1 MKPTKFEKRIV
12 KIVKRMVY
20 RKTFDVTLLDRY
32 FLEKDV
38 DMTLVFGLHT
48 YICNTYGEDT
58 FLFTDVFDIAFRKI
72 VAKFLLYYPTINIG
86 SLKYEIDDSKKNP
99 VVFSNEFVQKMFDIW
114 IRKEI

>member
-58 FLFTDVFDIAFRKI
+58 FIFTDVFDIAFRKI
-72 VAKFLLYYPTINIG
+72 VAKFLLHYPTINIG
-86 SLKYEIDDSKKNP
+86 SLKYELDDSKDNP
-99 VVFSNEFVQKMFDIW
+99 VVFSNRVVAK
-114 IRKEI
+114 